1 MRAAF
6 GRPSPTAVR
15 PAGMDEWLMVYTIE
29 GSGYRITDAVEAT
42 TASGTVAL
50 PPLNTLHRYGI
61 ARGSLWNFMW
71 ALFLA

>member
-1 MRAAF
+1 
-6 GRPSPTAVR
+6 
-15 PAGMDEWLMVYTIE
+15 MVYTIE